1 MAILA
6 PFIEIE
12 LISAD
17 VLPTPAEAC
26 AAAGYPEGGAPP
38 YFLGVA
44 EAAIAEAGTLAAP
57 RAGYVLVAAPPRS
70 AAGPLSPSRR
80 VALDGASL
88 STGAVIAEELAGAEA
103 AAVFLCGLGSGPED
117 RVRALMEAD
126 DGPEAFIM
134 DAVASLMA
142 ERAAERVHA
151 AVAAAALSSGWGVTE
166 RYSPGY
172 CGWPVSDQ
180 RSLFSLLPPGAL
192 GIELTESSLMRPVKS
207 VSGIIGA
214 GPGLARRGYRCDVCG
229 RKDCTYR
236 NKTLESKHAAIGS
249 RNTAIGSRN
258 TAIGSRNTAIKGE
271 SR

>member
-12 LISAD
+12 LLPAD
-17 VLPTPAEAC
+17 VLPTLVEAC
-26 AAAGYPEGGAPP
+26 SAAGYPEGGAPP

-44 EAAIAEAGTLAAP
+44 EAAIAEAESLAAP
-57 RAGYVLVAAPPRS
+57 RAGYVLIEAPPRS
-70 AAGPLSPSRR
+70 AADPLSSSHR
-80 VALDGASL
+80 VVLDGAAL
-88 STGAVIAEELAGAEA
+88 STGAVVAEELAGAEA

-151 AVAAAALSSGWGVTE
+151 AVAAAALPRGWGVTE

-180 RSLFSLLPPGAL
+180 RALFSLLPPGAL
-192 GIELTESSLMRPVKS
+192 GIALTESSLMRPMKS

-214 GPGLARRGYRCDVCG
+214 GPGLSRRGYRCDICG

-236 NKTLESKHAAIGS
+236 NKALESRPA
-249 RNTAIGSRN
+249 
-258 TAIGSRNTAIKGE
+258 AIKGD